1 MEPKDTPRSDLAE
14 ELESLREEIAHL
26 HSLIL
31 RPSPRRAGSA
41 PDAPVRAPGDA
52 APERPPLP
60 AGVVEDAP
68 LGMALVDAEGRL
80 MGSNRAFGLLFG
92 YTGAE
97 LRSLPVERLGGETGL
112 LSSLI
117 GQVSGGVMPAV
128 KAEGRL
134 VRKGG
139 DGFWSRLTVSAS
151 PEAGPKG
158 CLLVV
163 EDASDRTQ
171 AVRALESE
179 KQLLGWLINSSVDGI
194 IAFDRD
200 GFFTVWNPAMER
212 MFGLAAGEV
221 LGRPAFLACPFLEEL
236 GEDANITAALEG
248 RKSVSKGKCYTVP
261 GGAGSVWFEGYY
273 GPIHGPGEGEV
284 IGGLAIV
291 RDVTERALAEE
302 ARRASEERYRE
313 LFENA
318 YDMVYTHD
326 LSGKITSMNKAAE
339 RMLGYS
345 LEEAL
350 RMRFSQLV
358 APESRAAARR
368 MIDRQIADAVPMTAE
383 LDVIA
388 RDGSRLTLEVSHR
401 LIFRE
406 GRPHGIQGIARDISE
421 RKRAE
426 GELAAANRKLEAWV
440 RDLEQRTREMTLL
453 GEMGDILRA
462 CLTTEEVYEVIVRI
476 AREIFPE
483 EAGALYVM
491 GPLRNI
497 VESVAEWGD
506 TERMATTFTPDE
518 CWALRRGRVHWVE
531 DTGVGLLCR
540 HLETP
545 PPRGYLCVPMMAQ
558 SEAVGVLHLAH
569 ADGTPLGESKQRL
582 ATAMGERVA
591 MALSNLRLHETLRN
605 QSIRD
610 PLTGLFNRS
619 FMEEALELELRRAA
633 RTQGTLV
640 VIMTALDRF
649 QKMTEEWGLD
659 AGDSLLCRTAALLQ
673 SRIRKGDIAC
683 RFSGHA
689 FVLLLPHSGRDV
701 GRRRAETLRDLVR
714 GMDVQYPGAR
724 EGARISASVGMALFP
739 DHGQTVEA
747 LLRSAEAAVG
757 RARSGGGDSVVVAS

>member
-1 MEPKDTPRSDLAE
+1 
-14 ELESLREEIAHL
+14 
-26 HSLIL
+26 
-31 RPSPRRAGSA
+31 
-41 PDAPVRAPGDA
+41 
-52 APERPPLP
+52 
-60 AGVVEDAP
+60 
-68 LGMALVDAEGRL
+68 MALVDAAGRL
-80 MGSNRAFGLLFG
+80 AGCNRAFCRLCG
-92 YTGAE
+92 YDEGE
-97 LRSLPVERLGGETGL
+97 LRAFPVERLGGEPGL
-112 LSSLI
+112 LSRLVA
-117 GQVSGGVMPAV
+117 QVAGGVARTM
-128 KAEGRL
+128 KAEGPL
-134 VRKGG
+134 VAKGG
-139 DGFWSRLTVSAS
+139 ESVWARLTVSAS
-151 PEAGPKG
+151 AAAGPGG

-163 EDASDRTQ
+163 EDASDRKH
-171 AVRALESE
+171 ASGVLETE
-179 KQLLGWLINSSVDGI
+179 KRLLEWLVNSSVDGI
-194 IAFDRD
+194 VAFDRD
-200 GFFTVWNPAMER
+200 GFLTVWNPAMER
-212 MFGLAAGEV
+212 MFGLAAREV
-221 LGRPAFLACPFLEEL
+221 LGRPAFLACPFLKEL
-236 GEDANITAALEG
+236 GEDEHIAAALEG
-248 RKSVSKGKCYTVP
+248 RKSVSKGKCHTVP

-273 GPIHGPGEGEV
+273 GPIQSPGEEGV

-302 ARRASEERYRE
+302 ARRVSEERYRE

-326 LSGKITSMNKAAE
+326 LSGKITSINKAAE
-339 RMLGYS
+339 RILGYS
-345 LEEAL
+345 LDEAL
-350 RMRFSQLV
+350 RMRFGQLV
-358 APESRAAARR
+358 APECRAAARR

-383 LDVIA
+383 LDVLA
-388 RDGSRLTLEVSHR
+388 KGGARLTLEVSHR
-401 LIFRE
+401 LVFRE
-406 GRPHGIQGIARDISE
+406 GRPYGIQGIARDISE

-426 GELAAANRKLEAWV
+426 GALAEANRKLEAWV

-483 EAGALYVM
+483 EAGALYVL

-497 VESVAEWGD
+497 VESVAVWGD
-506 TERMATTFTPDE
+506 PARLATTFTPDE

-531 DTGVGLLCR
+531 DTGVGLLCK

-558 SEAVGVLHLAH
+558 SEAVGVLHLSH
-569 ADGTPLGESKQRL
+569 ANGTPLAESKQRL

-619 FMEEALELELRRAA
+619 FMEESLELELRRAA

-640 VIMTALDRF
+640 VIMAALDRF
-649 QKMTEEWGLD
+649 QEINDDWGLD
-659 AGDSLLCRTAALLQ
+659 AGDSLLCRTAVLLQ
-673 SRIRKGDIAC
+673 SKVRKGDVAC

-689 FVLLLPHSGRDV
+689 FVLLLPQSGREV

-714 GMDVQYPGAR
+714 EMDVQYPGAR
-724 EGARISASVGMALFP
+724 EGEKISVSVGMALYP

-757 RARSGGGDSVVVAS
+757 RARTGGGDAVVVAS

>member
-1 MEPKDTPRSDLAE
+1 MEPKDTPKSDLAE

-31 RPSPRRAGSA
+31 RPSPRGAGSA
-41 PDAPVRAPGDA
+41 PPAPTA
-52 APERPPLP
+52 APERPPHP
-60 AGVVEDAP
+60 A
-68 LGMALVDAEGRL
+68 
-80 MGSNRAFGLLFG
+80 
-92 YTGAE
+92 
-97 LRSLPVERLGGETGL
+97 
-112 LSSLI
+112 
-117 GQVSGGVMPAV
+117 
-128 KAEGRL
+128 
-134 VRKGG
+134 
-139 DGFWSRLTVSAS
+139 
-151 PEAGPKG
+151 
-158 CLLVV
+158 
-163 EDASDRTQ
+163 

-179 KQLLGWLINSSVDGI
+179 KQLLGWLVDSSVDGI

-236 GEDANITAALEG
+236 GEDANISAALEG
-248 RKSVSKGKCYTVP
+248 QKSVSKGKCYTAP
-261 GGAGSVWFEGYY
+261 GGASVWFEGYY

-326 LSGKITSMNKAAE
+326 LSGRITSMNKAAE

-388 RDGSRLTLEVSHR
+388 RDGARLTLEVSHR

-421 RKRAE
+421 RKRAA

-531 DTGVGLLCR
+531 DTGVGLLCK

-649 QKMTEEWGLD
+649 QKMTEDWGLD

-673 SRIRKGDIAC
+673 SRIRKGDVAC

-689 FVLLLPHSGRDV
+689 FMLLLPHSGRDV

-724 EGARISASVGMALFP
+724 EGDRVSASVGMALFP